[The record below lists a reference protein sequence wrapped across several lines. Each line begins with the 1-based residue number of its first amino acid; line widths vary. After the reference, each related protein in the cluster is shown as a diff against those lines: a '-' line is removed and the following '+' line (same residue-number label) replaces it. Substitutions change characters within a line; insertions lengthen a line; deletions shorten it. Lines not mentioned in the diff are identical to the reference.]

1 MSEKKN
7 SLEEKRILQKKL
19 QWYTLE
25 AEDGEFNA
33 TEVEAMLER
42 LDELESLPEKEDGA
56 DFSEPKEALKRFYQ
70 KKGNTGLLEAV
81 NAAMDELSKKKR
93 ADVEIRSLLF

>member
-25 AEDGEFNA
+25 AEEGEIIA
-33 TEVEAMLER
+33 SVVEAMLEL
-42 LDELESLPEKEDGA
+42 LDELESLTEK
-56 DFSEPKEALKRFYQ
+56 
-70 KKGNTGLLEAV
+70 
-81 NAAMDELSKKKR
+81 
-93 ADVEIRSLLF
+93 

>member
-42 LDELESLPEKEDGA
+42 LSWNRCRKRRTEQIFRS
-56 DFSEPKEALKRFYQ
+56 PKKL
-70 KKGNTGLLEAV
+70 
-81 NAAMDELSKKKR
+81 
-93 ADVEIRSLLF
+93 

>member
-25 AEDGEFNA
+25 AEEGEFNA

-42 LDELESLPEKEDGA
+42 LDNSAISANKCILQQPA
-56 DFSEPKEALKRFYQ
+56 PNV
-70 KKGNTGLLEAV
+70 NTIF
-81 NAAMDELSKKKR
+81 R
-93 ADVEIRSLLF
+93 II

>member
-33 TEVEAMLER
+33 TE
-42 LDELESLPEKEDGA
+42 DGA

-70 KKGNTGLLEAV
+70 KYAGEN
-81 NAAMDELSKKKR
+81 
-93 ADVEIRSLLF
+93 VEN

>member
-19 QWYTLE
+19 RWYTLE

-56 DFSEPKEALKRFYQ
+56 DFSEPQALKRFYQ
-70 KKGNTGLLEAV
+70 KYAGEN
-81 NAAMDELSKKKR
+81 
-93 ADVEIRSLLF
+93 VEN

>member
-19 QWYTLE
+19 RWYTLE

-70 KKGNTGLLEAV
+70 ICRGKCGK
-81 NAAMDELSKKKR
+81 LSKKKR

>member
-33 TEVEAMLER
+33 TEVEAMLSWNRCRKRRMEQIFR
-42 LDELESLPEKEDGA
+42 S
-56 DFSEPKEALKRFYQ
+56 PKKL
-70 KKGNTGLLEAV
+70 
-81 NAAMDELSKKKR
+81 
-93 ADVEIRSLLF
+93 

>member
-25 AEDGEFNA
+25 AEEGEFNA

-56 DFSEPKEALKRFYQ
+56 DFSEPQRSFK
-70 KKGNTGLLEAV
+70 AV
-81 NAAMDELSKKKR
+81 LPKICRGKCGKLSKKKR

>member
-25 AEDGEFNA
+25 AEEGEFNA

-42 LDELESLPEKEDGA
+42 LDELE
-56 DFSEPKEALKRFYQ
+56 
-70 KKGNTGLLEAV
+70 
-81 NAAMDELSKKKR
+81 
-93 ADVEIRSLLF
+93 

>member
-1 MSEKKN
+1 M
-7 SLEEKRILQKKL
+7 
-19 QWYTLE
+19 
-25 AEDGEFNA
+25 

-70 KKGNTGLLEAV
+70 KYAGEN
-81 NAAMDELSKKKR
+81 
-93 ADVEIRSLLF
+93 VEN

>member
-19 QWYTLE
+19 RWYTLE

-56 DFSEPKEALKRFYQ
+56 DFSQPQEALKRFYQ
-70 KKGNTGLLEAV
+70 KYAGEN
-81 NAAMDELSKKKR
+81 
-93 ADVEIRSLLF
+93 VEN

>member
-42 LDELESLPEKEDGA
+42 LDELESLPVKLRKVKSGAIYPILKKYKTEKWNVRGI
-56 DFSEPKEALKRFYQ
+56 F
-70 KKGNTGLLEAV
+70 
-81 NAAMDELSKKKR
+81 
-93 ADVEIRSLLF
+93 

>member
-19 QWYTLE
+19 RWYTLE

-56 DFSEPKEALKRFYQ
+56 DFSEPKEALKRCYQ
-70 KKGNTGLLEAV
+70 KYAGEN
-81 NAAMDELSKKKR
+81 
-93 ADVEIRSLLF
+93 VEN

>member
-7 SLEEKRILQKKL
+7 SLEEKRTLQKKL

-33 TEVEAMLER
+33 AEVEEILER
-42 LDELESLPEKEDGA
+42 LE
-56 DFSEPKEALKRFYQ
+56 
-70 KKGNTGLLEAV
+70 
-81 NAAMDELSKKKR
+81 
-93 ADVEIRSLLF
+93 

>member
-42 LDELESLPEKEDGA
+42 CRKRRTEQIFRS
-56 DFSEPKEALKRFYQ
+56 PKKL
-70 KKGNTGLLEAV
+70 
-81 NAAMDELSKKKR
+81 
-93 ADVEIRSLLF
+93 

>member
-33 TEVEAMLER
+33 I
-42 LDELESLPEKEDGA
+42 LPKICRG
-56 DFSEPKEALKRFYQ
+56 KCGK
-70 KKGNTGLLEAV
+70 
-81 NAAMDELSKKKR
+81 LSKKKR

>member
-33 TEVEAMLER
+33 TEQIFR
-42 LDELESLPEKEDGA
+42 S
-56 DFSEPKEALKRFYQ
+56 PKKL
-70 KKGNTGLLEAV
+70 
-81 NAAMDELSKKKR
+81 
-93 ADVEIRSLLF
+93 

>member
-33 TEVEAMLER
+33 TEVEACWSVWMSWNL
-42 LDELESLPEKEDGA
+42 LPEKEDGA
-56 DFSEPKEALKRFYQ
+56 DFSEPQRSFK
-70 KKGNTGLLEAV
+70 AV
-81 NAAMDELSKKKR
+81 LPKICRGKCGKLSKKKR